1 MDRPHN
7 DDFFFLLSLQ
17 EGCIIQWPKKNDE
30 NNATI
35 KNDKMA
41 DKLVLQK

>member
-1 MDRPHN
+1 MM
-7 DDFFFLLSLQ
+7 DFFFLLSLQ
-17 EGCIIQWPKKNDE
+17 EGCIIQWPKNDE
-30 NNATI
+30 INATI